1 MEKLPDGIQLEFEVF
16 DALRTTLKR
25 DTRVLESFKIMDYR
39 FCDYIAIIFFFL
51 RLN

>member
-1 MEKLPDGIQLEFEVF
+1 LKKGSKATLKDLDFMEKLPDGIQLDFEVF

-39 FCDYIAIIFFFL
+39 
-51 RLN
+51 